1 VKSHLAIIS
10 SCIFLYVYIIIMMG
24 LQFVGNRR
32 GVTTSTTRAVP
43 KPSSKLVIKT
53 NRSNQTGVQGP
64 QLAKNDKNQLV
75 IKTARQ

>member
-10 SCIFLYVYIIIMMG
+10 SCIFLYVYIIIMIG

-32 GVTTSTTRAVP
+32 GVTTTRAAP

-53 NRSNQTGVQGP
+53 NRSNQTDVQGA

-75 IKTARQ
+75 IKTDRQ

>member
-1 VKSHLAIIS
+1 MI
-10 SCIFLYVYIIIMMG
+10 G

-32 GVTTSTTRAVP
+32 GVTTTRAAP

-53 NRSNQTGVQGP
+53 NRSNQTGA

>member
-1 VKSHLAIIS
+1 
-10 SCIFLYVYIIIMMG
+10 MMG
-24 LQFVGNRR
+24 LQFIRNKQGAR
-32 GVTTSTTRAVP
+32 TRAVP

-53 NRSNQTGVQGP
+53 NRSNQTGVQGA

>member
-1 VKSHLAIIS
+1 
-10 SCIFLYVYIIIMMG
+10 MMG

-32 GVTTSTTRAVP
+32 GVNTTRAVP

-53 NRSNQTGVQGP
+53 NRSNQTGAQGA
-64 QLAKNDKNQLV
+64 QLAGNDKNQLV